1 MGERATIDQD
11 YLHGAADAIRRKDGT
26 SNTYTPAQF
35 EEAIDAIPTGG
46 ITPTGTIN
54 ITENGSVDVTQ
65 YATANVNVSGG
76 GDDSFSLKNYIE
88 SSGAQYINTGYSVT
102 TGTYIEAVAFVPD
115 NGASYPAL
123 FGARSS
129 TVNEV
134 VAYMEF
140 NARNIGLVWA
150 NGDSGLDMAFW
161 PSGHIGKKCVYA
173 LGQNGVNGVWD
184 ADGNGFKGKRNTGTA
199 SNLPLYIF
207 VLNDNNIPNSV
218 TFCAAKLYR
227 FRIYEGETL
236 VHEFLPWLDGNN
248 VACLKDTVTGDLK
261 YNAGTGAFTYGT
273 DA

>member
-11 YLHGAADAIRRKDGT
+11 YLYGAADAIRRKNGT

-35 EEAIDAIPTGG
+35 EAAIDAIPTG

-54 ITENGSVDVTQ
+54 ITANGTVDVTN

-76 GDDSFSLKNYIE
+76 GGDDPFALKNYLE
-88 SSGAQYINTGYSVT
+88 SSGTQYINTGYTVT
-102 TGTYIEAVAFVPD
+102 TGTLFEVVANVPD
-115 NGASYPAL
+115 NGQQYPAL
-123 FGARSS
+123 FGARTS
-129 TVNEV
+129 VNNEV
-134 VAYMEF
+134 VIFVEF
-140 NARNIGLVWA
+140 GGGDIAMVWA
-150 NGDSGLDMAFW
+150 NGDSAFSPTFW
-161 PSGHIGKKCVYA
+161 GRGYIGKKCVYT
-173 LGQNGVNGVWD
+173 LGQNGITGIRDKDNY
-184 ADGNGFKGKRNTGTA
+184 GFKGIRNTGVGAT
-199 SNLPLYIF
+199 LPLYIF
-207 VLNDNNIPNSV
+207 ALNENNAPNGV

-227 FRIYEGETL
+227 FCIYEGETL